1 MNIVRRIMVV
11 ALAAASLLAV
21 SCTKNDQ
28 TEPQEP
34 QLEVNPHSIS
44 GNWELVKWNESALA
58 EGTYVYINFV
68 RNDRTYT
75 MYQNLDSFS
84 NVPHVITGSYYIDT
98 DVELGAVIRGNY
110 DHDSGD
116 WAHRYVVKSLTAS
129 GMVWVAK
136 DDATFIQ
143 EFKRVDNIPVAQVED

>member
-1 MNIVRRIMVV
+1 MVV

-98 DVELGAVIRGNY
+98 DVELGAVIRGSY

>member
-143 EFKRVDNIPVAQVED
+143 EFKRVDSIPVAQVED

>member
-1 MNIVRRIMVV
+1 MVV

>member
-58 EGTYVYINFV
+58 EGTYV
-68 RNDRTYT
+68 
-75 MYQNLDSFS
+75 
-84 NVPHVITGSYYIDT
+84 
-98 DVELGAVIRGNY
+98 
-110 DHDSGD
+110 
-116 WAHRYVVKSLTAS
+116 
-129 GMVWVAK
+129 
-136 DDATFIQ
+136 
-143 EFKRVDNIPVAQVED
+143 